1 MGTQGHNRNNRVAM
15 IQLPLERINEQAPY
29 YVMLSPK
36 GNYIFETERGIHYSL
51 SFEEDT
57 PFGGCETYQF
67 IIDKID
73 RVRSPHDPKVE
84 DTILAI
90 IDAFFTEWQNVLLY
104 ICDTSDG
111 REANRNRLF
120 LSWFEKHAQPG
131 RFTIRTANAF
141 VEGQGFYA
149 AIIVENS
156 NPKLADITDDFDSS
170 AAALTAGKPQE

>member
-1 MGTQGHNRNNRVAM
+1 M
-15 IQLPLERINEQAPY
+15 ILLSLDCINEQAPY

-36 GNYIFETERGIHYSL
+36 GNYIFETERGIHYSI

-84 DTILAI
+84 KTILAI
-90 IDAFFTEWQNVLLY
+90 IDEFFAERQNVLLY

-120 LSWFEKHAQPG
+120 LSWFEKHTQPG
-131 RFTIRTANAF
+131 RFTIRTANAV

-156 NPKLADITDDFDSS
+156 NPKLTDITEDFERT
-170 AAALTAGKPQE
+170 AQALTADKPQE

>member
-1 MGTQGHNRNNRVAM
+1 M
-15 IQLPLERINEQAPY
+15 ILLSLDHINEHAPY
-29 YVMLSPK
+29 YVMLSPR
-36 GNYIFETERGIHYSL
+36 GNYIFETERDIHYSI

-73 RVRSPHDPKVE
+73 RVRSTRDPKVE
-84 DTILAI
+84 ETILAI
-90 IDAFFTEWQNVLLY
+90 IDEFFAERQNVLLY

-131 RFTIRTANAF
+131 RFTICTANAV

-156 NPKLADITDDFDSS
+156 NPKLIDITEDFECT
-170 AAALTAGKPQE
+170 AKALTADKPQE

>member
-1 MGTQGHNRNNRVAM
+1 M
-15 IQLPLERINEQAPY
+15 ILLSLDRINEQAPY

-36 GNYIFETERGIHYSL
+36 GNYIFETERGIHYSI

-84 DTILAI
+84 KTILAI
-90 IDAFFTEWQNVLLY
+90 IDEFFAERQNVLLY

-131 RFTIRTANAF
+131 RFTIRTANAV

-149 AIIVENS
+149 AIIVENN
-156 NPKLADITDDFDSS
+156 NPKLTDITEDFERT
-170 AAALTAGKPQE
+170 AQALTADKPQE

>member
-1 MGTQGHNRNNRVAM
+1 M
-15 IQLPLERINEQAPY
+15 ILLSLERLNENAPY

-36 GNYIFETERGIHYSL
+36 GNYIFETERNIHYSV

-67 IIDKID
+67 IIEKID
-73 RVRSPHDPKVE
+73 RVRSSYDPKVE
-84 DTILAI
+84 MTILAI
-90 IDAFFTEWQNVLLY
+90 INEFFDEGQNVLLY

-120 LSWFEKHAQPG
+120 LSWFEKHAQAG
-131 RFTIRTANAF
+131 RFTIRTANAV

-149 AIIVENS
+149 AIIVENT
-156 NPKLADITDDFDSS
+156 NPKFENITQDFERT
-170 AAALTAGKPQE
+170 AEALTASKPQE

>member
-1 MGTQGHNRNNRVAM
+1 M
-15 IQLPLERINEQAPY
+15 ILLSLDHINEQAPY
-29 YVMLSPK
+29 YVMLSPR
-36 GNYIFETERGIHYSL
+36 GNYIFETERGIHYSI

-84 DTILAI
+84 ETILAI
-90 IDAFFTEWQNVLLY
+90 IDEFFTERQNVLLY

-131 RFTIRTANAF
+131 RFTIRTANAS

-156 NPKLADITDDFDSS
+156 NPKLIDITEDFELT
-170 AAALTAGKPQE
+170 AQALTADKPQE